1 MGWMMRPLLV
11 VETTSA
17 SDEPRARATLAVA
30 VEDARDA
37 GCQVVR
43 GWVAPLGCEPVVC
56 TGSIRTTDDA
66 RRALLAAIAGAGL
79 AVRADGD
86 RRTIDQLVDDLR
98 RLGDVEHVTDFA
110 GRPAPLLRSQRA
122 ILALVREGLTI
133 REAADLAGISVS
145 GMKSRVQRGRA
156 QLRDLLE
163 ACCAIAL
170 DSRGKVTDVVPRV
183 TRCTCDTLDDR

>member
-133 REAADLAGISVS
+133 REAAARLGVVHRTADRRLAAARLVLGVHSTANAAAALTEPVAV
-145 GMKSRVQRGRA
+145 GTGRPA
-156 QLRDLLE
+156 RH
-163 ACCAIAL
+163 
-170 DSRGKVTDVVPRV
+170 
-183 TRCTCDTLDDR
+183 